1 MNEVGLRRWARD
13 LTAEVPRSPR
23 DLVGGFVI
31 LGRCLDKCRSML
43 LGMNGEYNYW
53 PCALCAELESFTEVD
68 HTDLCDAIAEGG
80 NDAEVGAWLRQ
91 RCKRTAEEI
100 VSWNWRMR
108 DKRMSDLPVDLQ
120 VHLEEYVAEYLPAG
134 RPIYVWFDLYDI
146 EEGRL

>member
-13 LTAEVPRSPR
+13 LRTDTPRSPR

-43 LGMNGEYNYW
+43 LEINGDYNYW
-53 PCALCAELESFTEVD
+53 PCGLCAELEVFTGVD

-80 NDAEVGAWLRQ
+80 SDDDVGAWLRQ
-91 RCKRTAEEI
+91 HCARTTEQI
-100 VSWNWRMR
+100 VNWNWRMR
-108 DKRMSDLPVDLQ
+108 DKRMSELPLELQ

-134 RPIYVWFDLYDI
+134 RPIYAWFDLYDI